1 MDVPQTELYFF
12 HGQAVAILTHALT
25 KEAKVPDADIE
36 RAIQRKEAF
45 EKTPKRHTYDEEAE
59 NA

>member
-1 MDVPQTELYFF
+1 MNYRILYFL
-12 HGQAVAILTHALT
+12 HGQDMAILAHALT
-25 KEAKVPDADIE
+25 REAKLPDADIE

-45 EKTPKRHTYDEEAE
+45 EKNPKQHTYEEEAE

>member
-1 MDVPQTELYFF
+1 M
-12 HGQAVAILTHALT
+12 AILAHALT
-25 KEAKVPDADIE
+25 REAKLPDADIE

-45 EKTPKRHTYDEEAE
+45 EKNPKQHTYEEEAE